1 MSELATILIRSVSTE
16 KALLKIERE
25 NTIVFVVDRK
35 ATKHQIKQAFE
46 RLFDVKVAKVNT
58 HITPRGEKI
67 AYIKLKPEYSA
78 SEVATRLGIL

>member
-1 MSELATILIRSVSTE
+1 MSEPTTILIRPVSTE

-25 NTIVFVVDRK
+25 NAIVFVVNRK
-35 ATKHQIKQAFE
+35 ATKHQVRQAFE
-46 RLFDVKVAKVNT
+46 ELFNVKVAKVNT